1 MAIQNDLPFY
11 YRATNPGGPNEQ
23 LTSKL
28 YQWDETTNRPVE
40 VAAGKAKM
48 TPRTGTDEWILW
60 TDTTTLGYDDRTEA
74 PIYFSDG
81 GQGNDKRLQIINH
94 ARNRMGLSLLGNIT
108 DGITWATNEAKVYIT
123 TNISIVNTDSED
135 YIADNPVTIP
145 TDYANYTGDFWTPSG
160 GGTFTANFSLNY
172 KLDIG
177 PNTERFHNG
186 LRRGYVGTENGAM
199 SFHYWNKNWQYAP
212 TNSSISPLY
221 QGTRGS
227 ETLDPKAIFNYDY
240 STAQQPRTW
249 TVWGGGTGGYANPP
263 AFVNLGGV
271 SGGEMGRSITMDF
284 GGKDVNGNDKSAQ
297 LLSIGIGDIVK
308 IQTHLD
314 GIKYFLCTND
324 IETHVISATYGGGD
338 NFDEAYT
345 LYRLTGLIAISPMS
359 GNANPLPVRSGND
372 MTISV
377 MHDSQISAL
386 TDWIAKYDAFRAKY
400 PNLLS

>member
-11 YRATNPGGPNEQ
+11 YRATNPGGPNEA

-48 TPRTGTDEWILW
+48 APRTGTDEWILW
-60 TDTTTLGYDDRTEA
+60 SDTTTLGYDDRTEA

-94 ARNRMGLSLLGNIT
+94 ARNRMGLSLIGNIT
-108 DGITWATNEAKVYIT
+108 DGIAWATNEAKVYIT
-123 TNISIVNTDSED
+123 TNISIVNTDAED
-135 YIADNPVTIP
+135 YIADNPVTVP
-145 TDYANYTGDFWTPSG
+145 TNYADYTGDFWTPTG
-160 GGTFTANFSLNY
+160 GGTFTADFTLNY
-172 KLDIG
+172 KLDVG

-186 LRRGYVGTENGAM
+186 LPRGYVGTENGAM
-199 SFHYWNKNWQYAP
+199 TFHYWNKNWQYIP
-212 TNSSISPLY
+212 TETSISPLY
-221 QGTRGS
+221 QGSRGS
-227 ETLDPKAIFNYDY
+227 ETLDPKLIFNYDY

-271 SGGEMGRSITMDF
+271 DGGEMGRLMSMDF
-284 GGKDVNGNDKSAQ
+284 GGTDVNGNDKSAQ
-297 LLSIGIGDIVK
+297 LSSIGIGDIVK
-308 IQTHLD
+308 IQTHL
-314 GIKYFLCTND
+314 GGVKYFLSTND
-324 IETHVISATYGGGD
+324 MEEHVFSGTYGGGT
-338 NFDEAYT
+338 NFDQGYV
-345 LYRLTGLIAISPMS
+345 LYRLVSLIAISPMS
-359 GNANPLPVRSGND
+359 GNSNPLPVRSGNA

-377 MHDSQISAL
+377 MQDSQIAAL
-386 TDWIAKYDAFRAKY
+386 TDWPAKYDAFRAKY